1 MAIEATG
8 LVKHFDETTA
18 LAGLDLHVPTGT
30 VLGMLGPNGAGKT
43 TAVRILAT
51 LLRPDA
57 GSARVAGIDVLDE
70 PARVRSR
77 IGLTGQFAAV
87 DEHLTGHENVVMI
100 GRLAGLDKS
109 SARERAADLLARFE
123 LADAADRPA
132 RNYSGGMRRR
142 LDLAASLTTS
152 PEVVFLD
159 EPTTGL
165 DPASRLGL
173 WDVIR
178 EVVAHG
184 TTVLLTTQYLEE
196 ADVLADEILVIDH
209 GREIARG
216 TANQLKA
223 DVGGETVTVEIV
235 DDARMDDAHAAL
247 ATVTRDE
254 VFVDRARSRLSF
266 PAHGDSSRLAATVRA
281 LDDADIAV
289 ADLAMR
295 RPSLDDVFLSLTGR
309 TASDAADGS
318 DDPPGGDARNDPN
331 GATDTESIDA

>member
-51 LLRPDA
+51 LLRPDS

-109 SARERAADLLARFE
+109 SAGGRAADLLDRFG

-132 RNYSGGMRRR
+132 KTYSGGMRRR

-223 DVGGETVTVEIV
+223 DVGGETVTVEVV
-235 DDARMDDAHAAL
+235 DDARIDDAHAAL
-247 ATVTRDE
+247 AAITRDE
-254 VFVDRARSRLSF
+254 VFVDRPRSRLSF

-281 LDDADIAV
+281 LDEADIAV

-309 TASDAADGS
+309 TASDAAGGS
-318 DDPPGGDARNDPN
+318 DDASGPDARTDPN
-331 GATDTESIDA
+331 ADTSTESIDA